1 MIIIHVEVHDM
12 LLIDGHLDLA
22 MNALLWNRDLT
33 QSVFEIRRRE
43 AGMTQKGRAMG
54 TVAFPEMRK
63 GEVGVCLA
71 TVIARIARKGNPYTG
86 YNSPEIAYAAAQ
98 GQLAYYRILESQGK
112 VRMIKDWETLN
123 AHAEEW
129 LNGPHEDTPLGFIL
143 SMEGADP
150 IINPEQLKS
159 WWEDGLRVVSLSH
172 YGVSTYAHGT
182 GTRGG
187 LTPLGRELL
196 EEMHSIGM
204 ILDVTHLSEESFW
217 EALDLFPGPVIASHN
232 NCRALVPGD
241 RQFSDEQIKALI
253 KRDTVIGVALDA
265 WMLYPGWIKGKTPNT
280 VVDMRS
286 VADQIDHICR
296 LAGNCRHA
304 AIGSDLD
311 GGYGKEQCPHDL
323 DTIADLQKIPV
334 LLEKRGYSEED
345 IRRIM
350 HGNWLRL
357 FRKAWS

>member
-1 MIIIHVEVHDM
+1 MWKVHNM

-22 MNALLWNRDLT
+22 MNALIWNRDLSQT
-33 QSVFEIRRRE
+33 VYEIRRRE
-43 AGMTQKGRAMG
+43 AGMSEKGRAMG

-71 TVIARIARKGNPYTG
+71 TVIARIAREGNPLPG
-86 YNSPEIAYAAAQ
+86 YNSPEIAYAMAQ
-98 GQLAYYRILESQGK
+98 GQLAYYRILEAQGK
-112 VRMIKDWETLN
+112 IRIIKDWEALN
-123 AHAEEW
+123 AHTEEW
-129 LNGPHEDTPLGFIL
+129 LNEPRRDTPLGFIL

-150 IINPEQLKS
+150 IMNPEQLKS

-172 YGVSTYAHGT
+172 YGVNTYAHGT
-182 GTRGG
+182 GTKGG
-187 LTPLGRELL
+187 LTLLGRELL
-196 EEMHSIGM
+196 EEMHSTGM

-217 EALDLFPGPVIASHN
+217 EALDIFPGPIIASHN

-241 RQFSDEQIKALI
+241 RQFSDEQIRALI
-253 KRDTVIGVALDA
+253 KRDAVIGVALDA
-265 WMLYPGWIKGKTPNT
+265 WMLYPEWVKGKTPNT
-280 VVDMRS
+280 VVDLQS

-296 LAGNCRHA
+296 LAGNRRHA

-323 DTIADLQKIPV
+323 DTIADLQKIPF

-345 IRRIM
+345 TRLIM

-357 FRKAWS
+357 FRTAWS

>member
-1 MIIIHVEVHDM
+1 M

-22 MNALLWNRDLT
+22 MNALLWNRDLS

-71 TVIARIARKGNPYTG
+71 TVIARIARKGSPSTG
-86 YNSPEIAYAAAQ
+86 YSSPEIAYAMAQ
-98 GQLAYYRILESQGK
+98 GQLAYYRILESQGE
-112 VRMIKDWETLN
+112 VRMIKDWETLD

-129 LNGPHEDTPLGFIL
+129 LNKPRKDAPLGFIL

-150 IINPEQLKS
+150 IINPKQAKS

-182 GTRGG
+182 GTKGG

-196 EEMHSIGM
+196 EEMYSLGM

-217 EALDLFPGPVIASHN
+217 EALDIFSGPVIASHN

-241 RQFSDEQIKALI
+241 RQFSDEQIQALI
-253 KRDTVIGVALDA
+253 KRDAVIGVALDA
-265 WMLYPGWIKGKTPNT
+265 WMLYPGWVRGKTPNT
-280 VVDMRS
+280 VVDLQS
-286 VADQIDHICR
+286 VADQIDHICQ

-323 DTIADLQKIPV
+323 DTIADLQKIPI

-345 IRRIM
+345 IKLIM

-357 FRKAWS
+357 FRTAWS

>member
-1 MIIIHVEVHDM
+1 M

-22 MNALLWNRDLT
+22 MNALIWNRDLSK
-33 QSVFEIRRRE
+33 SVYEIRRQE
-43 AGMTQKGRAMG
+43 AGMTDKGRGMG

-71 TVIARIARKGNPYTG
+71 TIIARIARKGNPLTG
-86 YNSPEIAYAAAQ
+86 YNSPEIAYAMAQ
-98 GQLAYYRILESQGK
+98 GQLAYYRILESRGV
-112 VRMIKDWETLN
+112 VRIIKDRETLN
-123 AHAEEW
+123 AHVEDW
-129 LNGPHEDTPLGFIL
+129 LNEPRGDAPFGFIL

-187 LTPLGRELL
+187 LTPLGRKLL

-217 EALDLFPGPVIASHN
+217 EALDIFPGPIIASHN

-241 RQFSDEQIKALI
+241 RQFSDEQIQALI
-253 KRDTVIGVALDA
+253 KRDAVIGVALDA

-280 VVDMRS
+280 VVDLQS

-323 DTIADLQKIPV
+323 DTIADLQKIPI

-345 IRRIM
+345 IRLIM

-357 FRKAWS
+357 FRTAWS

>member
-1 MIIIHVEVHDM
+1 M

-22 MNALLWNRDLT
+22 MNALIWNRDLT
-33 QSVFEIRRRE
+33 QSVYEIRRQE
-43 AGMTQKGRAMG
+43 TSMTQKGRAMG

-71 TVIARIARKGNPYTG
+71 TVIARIARNGNPLLG
-86 YNSPEIAYAAAQ
+86 YNSPEIAYAMAQ
-98 GQLAYYRILESQGK
+98 GQLAYYRILEAQGK
-112 VRMIKDWETLN
+112 IRIIKDWETLN
-123 AHAEEW
+123 AHVEEW
-129 LNGPHEDTPLGFIL
+129 LNDSHRNAPLGFIL

-150 IINPEQLKS
+150 IINPKQVKS
-159 WWEDGLRVVSLSH
+159 WWKDGLRVVSLSH

-182 GTRGG
+182 GTKGG

-217 EALDLFPGPVIASHN
+217 EALDAFPGPVIASHN
-232 NCRALVPGD
+232 NCQALVPGD
-241 RQFSDEQIKALI
+241 RQFSDEQIQALI
-253 KRDTVIGVALDA
+253 KRDAVIGVALDA
-265 WMLYPGWIKGKTPNT
+265 WMLYPGWVKGKTPNT
-280 VVDMRS
+280 VVDMQS

-296 LAGNCRHA
+296 LAGNRRHA

-311 GGYGKEQCPHDL
+311 GGFGKEQCPHDL
-323 DTIADLQKIPV
+323 DTIADLQKIPI
-334 LLEKRGYSEED
+334 LLEKMGYSEGD
-345 IRRIM
+345 IKLIM

-357 FRKAWS
+357 FRTVWS

>member
-1 MIIIHVEVHDM
+1 M

-22 MNALLWNRDLT
+22 MNALLWNRDLS

-71 TVIARIARKGNPYTG
+71 TVIARIARKGNPLTG
-86 YNSPEIAYAAAQ
+86 YNSPEIAYAMAQ

-112 VRMIKDWETLN
+112 VRMIKDWETLD

-129 LNGPHEDTPLGFIL
+129 LNKPRKDAPLGFIL

-150 IINPEQLKS
+150 IINPKQAKS

-182 GTRGG
+182 GTKGG

-196 EEMHSIGM
+196 EEMYSLGM

-217 EALDLFPGPVIASHN
+217 EALDIFPGPVIASHN

-241 RQFSDEQIKALI
+241 RQFSDEQIQALI
-253 KRDTVIGVALDA
+253 KRDAVIGVALDA

>member
-1 MIIIHVEVHDM
+1 M

-22 MNALLWNRDLT
+22 MNALIWNRDLT
-33 QSVFEIRRRE
+33 KSVYEIRRRE
-43 AGMTQKGRAMG
+43 KGMTQKGRAMG

-71 TVIARIARKGNPYTG
+71 TLIARIAREGNPFSG
-86 YNSPEIAYAAAQ
+86 YSSPEIAYAMAK
-98 GQLAYYRILESQGK
+98 GQLSYYRILESQG
-112 VRMIKDWETLN
+112 RIRIIKDLETLN
-123 AHAEEW
+123 MHVEEW
-129 LNGPHEDTPLGFIL
+129 LSDLRWEAPLGFII

-150 IINPEQLKS
+150 IINPRQVKD
-159 WWEDGLRVVSLSH
+159 WWEEGLRVVSLSH

-182 GTRGG
+182 GTKGG

-196 EEMHSIGM
+196 EEMYSIGM

-217 EALDLFPGPVIASHN
+217 EALDLFPGHVIASHN

-253 KRDTVIGVALDA
+253 KRDAVIGVALDA
-265 WMLYPGWIKGKTPNT
+265 WMLYPGWVKGKTSNI
-280 VVDMRS
+280 VVSMQA
-286 VADQIDHICR
+286 VADQIDHICQ
-296 LAGNCRHA
+296 LAGNSLHA

-323 DTIADLQKIPV
+323 DTIADLQKIPTI
-334 LLEKRGYSEED
+334 LEERGYSKRD
-345 IRRIM
+345 IEQIM

-357 FRKAWS
+357 FRKAWT

>member
-1 MIIIHVEVHDM
+1 M

-33 QSVFEIRRRE
+33 QSVYEIRRRE
-43 AGMTQKGRAMG
+43 TGMTQKGRAMG

-71 TVIARIARKGNPYTG
+71 TVIARIARKGNPRPG
-86 YNSPEIAYAAAQ
+86 YNSPEIAYAMSQ
-98 GQLAYYRILESQGK
+98 GQLAYYRILEEQGK
-112 VRMIKDWETLN
+112 IRIIKDWETLN

-129 LNGPHEDTPLGFIL
+129 LNEPRRSAPLGFIL

-150 IINPEQLKS
+150 IVNPKQVKS
-159 WWEDGLRVVSLSH
+159 WWNDGFRVVSLSH

-182 GTRGG
+182 GTKGG
-187 LTPLGRELL
+187 LTSLGRELL

-217 EALDLFPGPVIASHN
+217 EALDIFPGPVIASHN

-241 RQFSDEQIKALI
+241 RQFSDEQIQALI
-253 KRDTVIGVALDA
+253 KRDAVIGVALDA
-265 WMLYPGWIKGKTPNT
+265 WMLYPGWVKGKTPNT
-280 VVDMRS
+280 VVDLQS

-296 LAGNCRHA
+296 LAGNRRHV

-311 GGYGKEQCPHDL
+311 GGFGKEQCPHDL
-323 DTIADLQKIPV
+323 DTIVDLQKIPM

-345 IRRIM
+345 TRLIM

-357 FRKAWS
+357 FRTAWS